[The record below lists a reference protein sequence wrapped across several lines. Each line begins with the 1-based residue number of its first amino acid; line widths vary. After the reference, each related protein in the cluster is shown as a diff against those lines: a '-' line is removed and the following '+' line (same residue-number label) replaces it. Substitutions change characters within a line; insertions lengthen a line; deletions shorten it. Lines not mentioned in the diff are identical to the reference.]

1 MKKNTRFGIGWATVL
16 VFGFALGVP
25 GTTKGESVHD
35 RGSRTGGAAINVAEL
50 TVLDVQQAY
59 RSNQYTAEELVQ
71 AYLNR
76 IGQYEGS
83 YNAFTSMNP
92 NAIAKAREIDRRRRA
107 GEPLGPLAGIPV
119 VIKESMDHVGLPS
132 TAGWAPLS
140 AQAAGG
146 VNLFPRKN
154 SVVVDRLIGA
164 GAIILGKTN
173 IPAFSDDG
181 TRADSSWAGP
191 TYNAVNK
198 LLAPGASSSG
208 TATAVAANFAV
219 LGLAEE
225 TGGSIQNPAAAQS
238 LVGIKPTFALVPT
251 AGTVPLASST
261 RDVIGPIARTVRD
274 AALVMDVLAGPSP
287 EDPKTAAAGGHLP
300 TGGYTA
306 RLSETALSGM
316 RIGLYGPGW
325 RLDALSPETEA
336 LYAQAVEELE
346 IEGATVVDDP
356 FAGSGFAE
364 LALPGAPYDMR
375 GTESVAYDF
384 QRYLKGVTFGGV
396 TVGSIDGLA
405 AITGVSPFQQ
415 DGGPLSWY
423 VDELPVL
430 ADSLNQPDQAPDL
443 SGFWA
448 LRSQYL
454 SVFDAVMAANDLD
467 ALAFPQT
474 YGTVPNLSSLD
485 TYPATTESAIN
496 IAGLPGVVVPAG
508 QYSNGAPFALI
519 FVGPLWSEPA
529 LLGFAYDYEQ
539 ATHHRIEATLS
550 L

>member
-1 MKKNTRFGIGWATVL
+1 MV
-16 VFGFALGVP
+16 
-25 GTTKGESVHD
+25 
-35 RGSRTGGAAINVAEL
+35 RT
-50 TVLDVQQAY
+50 
-59 RSNQYTAEELVQ
+59 
-71 AYLNR
+71 YLQR
-76 IGQYEGS
+76 IWQYEGS

-92 NAIAKAREIDRRRRA
+92 NAIAQAREIDRRRRY

-140 AQAAGG
+140 SRAAGG
-146 VNLFPRKN
+146 VDLFPSKN
-154 SVVVDRLIGA
+154 SVVVDRLIAA

-181 TRADSSWAGP
+181 TRANSSWAGP

-198 LLAPGASSSG
+198 RLAPGASSSG
-208 TATAVAANFAV
+208 TATAVAGNFAV

-238 LVGIKPTFALVPT
+238 LVGVKPTFALVPT

-274 AALVMDVLAGPSP
+274 AALVMDVLAGYSP
-287 EDPKTAAAGGHLP
+287 EDPKTAAANGRLP
-300 TGGYTA
+300 PGGYTA

-325 RLDALSPETEA
+325 RLDALSPETEG

-346 IEGATVVDDP
+346 IEGATVVEDP
-356 FAGSGFAE
+356 FAGSGFAD
-364 LALPGAPYDMR
+364 LALPGEPYDMR
-375 GTESVAYDF
+375 GTESLAYDF
-384 QRYLKGVTFGGV
+384 QSYLKGLSFDGA

-405 AITGVSPFQQ
+405 AITGISPFQQ

-423 VDELPVL
+423 VDKLAVL
-430 ADSLNQPDQAPDL
+430 ADSLNQPEDVPDL

-448 LRSQYL
+448 LRNQYL
-454 SVFDAVMAANDLD
+454 SVFDSVMAANDLD

-474 YGTVPNLSSLD
+474 FGTVPELFSAD

-519 FVGPLWSEPA
+519 FVGPRWSEPA
-529 LLGFAYDYEQ
+529 LLAFAYDYEQ
-539 ATHHRIEATLS
+539 ATQHRIEANLS